1 MSLPLLKPL
10 LLTVGATSLVFFGGV
25 IALSVQSPGTDT
37 ALSAANAMSQ
47 NTDITAVS
55 SDLSSFN
62 AVANPLSQSPSANPS
77 PLAALTATQA
87 TTLAQQDAPN
97 SVLQGSP
104 ELVNYNGT
112 VAYEV
117 LLDSGATY
125 IDASLGTVLNPAAAN
140 DYRAERFDDDD
151 DDDDDYE
158 DKYHDDDYDGDD
170 HKEDKHRKAHDKKYY
185 KANDRLIA
193 MSYQQYDEEEYDD

>member
-25 IALSVQSPGTDT
+25 IALSVQSPSADD

-47 NTDITAVS
+47 NTDITSIS
-55 SDLSSFN
+55 SDLSSFKG
-62 AVANPLSQSPSANPS
+62 VANPLTQSPFANPS

-87 TTLAQQDAPN
+87 TALAQQDAPN
-97 SVLQGSP
+97 SVLQASP

-125 IDASLGTVLNPAAAN
+125 IDASVGTVLNPVATN

-151 DDDDDYE
+151 YE
-158 DKYHDDDYDGDD
+158 DKHHDDDKR
-170 HKEDKHRKAHDKKYY
+170 KEDKHRKAHDKKYY
-185 KANDRLIA
+185 KENDRLIA
-193 MSYQQYDEEEYDD
+193 MSYQQHDEEEYDD

>member
-25 IALSVQSPGTDT
+25 IALSVQSPSADD

-47 NTDITAVS
+47 NTDITSIS
-55 SDLSSFN
+55 SDLSSFK
-62 AVANPLSQSPSANPS
+62 AVANPLTQSPFANPS

-87 TTLAQQDAPN
+87 TALAQQDAPN
-97 SVLQGSP
+97 SVLQASP

-125 IDASLGTVLNPAAAN
+125 IDASVGTVLNLVATN

-151 DDDDDYE
+151 YE
-158 DKYHDDDYDGDD
+158 DKHHDDDKR
-170 HKEDKHRKAHDKKYY
+170 KEDKHRKAHDKKYY
-185 KANDRLIA
+185 KENDRLIA
-193 MSYQQYDEEEYDD
+193 MSYQQHDEEEYDD

>member
-25 IALSVQSPGTDT
+25 IALSVQSPSADD

-47 NTDITAVS
+47 NTDITSIS
-55 SDLSSFN
+55 SDLSSFK
-62 AVANPLSQSPSANPS
+62 AVANPLTQSPFANPS

-87 TTLAQQDAPN
+87 TALAQQDAPN
-97 SVLQGSP
+97 SVLQASP

-125 IDASLGTVLNPAAAN
+125 IDASVGTVLNPVATN

-151 DDDDDYE
+151 YE
-158 DKYHDDDYDGDD
+158 DKHHDDDKC
-170 HKEDKHRKAHDKKYY
+170 KEDKHRKAHDKKYY
-185 KANDRLIA
+185 KENDRLIA
-193 MSYQQYDEEEYDD
+193 MSYQQHDEEEYDD

>member
-25 IALSVQSPGTDT
+25 IALSVQSPSADD

-47 NTDITAVS
+47 NTDITSIS
-55 SDLSSFN
+55 SDLSSFK
-62 AVANPLSQSPSANPS
+62 AVANPLTQSSFANPS

-87 TTLAQQDAPN
+87 TALAQQDAPN
-97 SVLQGSP
+97 SVLQASP

-125 IDASLGTVLNPAAAN
+125 IDASVGTVLNPVATN

-151 DDDDDYE
+151 YE
-158 DKYHDDDYDGDD
+158 DKHHDDDKR
-170 HKEDKHRKAHDKKYY
+170 KEDKHRKAHDKKYY
-185 KANDRLIA
+185 KENDRLIA
-193 MSYQQYDEEEYDD
+193 MSYQQHDEEEYDD

>member
-25 IALSVQSPGTDT
+25 IALSVQSPSADD

-47 NTDITAVS
+47 NTDITSIS
-55 SDLSSFN
+55 SDLSSFK
-62 AVANPLSQSPSANPS
+62 AVANPLTQSPFANPS

-87 TTLAQQDAPN
+87 TALAQQDAPN
-97 SVLQGSP
+97 SVLQASP

-125 IDASLGTVLNPAAAN
+125 IDASLGTVLNPVATN

-151 DDDDDYE
+151 YE
-158 DKYHDDDYDGDD
+158 DKHHDDDKR
-170 HKEDKHRKAHDKKYY
+170 KEDKHRKAHDKKYY
-185 KANDRLIA
+185 KENDRLIA
-193 MSYQQYDEEEYDD
+193 MSYQQHDEEEYDD

>member
-25 IALSVQSPGTDT
+25 IALSVQSPSADD

-47 NTDITAVS
+47 NTDITSIS
-55 SDLSSFN
+55 SDLSSFK
-62 AVANPLSQSPSANPS
+62 AVANPLTQSPFANPS

-87 TTLAQQDAPN
+87 TALAQQDAPN
-97 SVLQGSP
+97 SVLQASP

-112 VAYEV
+112 FAYEV

-125 IDASLGTVLNPAAAN
+125 IDASVGTVLNPVATN

-151 DDDDDYE
+151 YE
-158 DKYHDDDYDGDD
+158 DKHHDDDKR
-170 HKEDKHRKAHDKKYY
+170 KEDKHRKAHDKKYY
-185 KANDRLIA
+185 KENDRLIA
-193 MSYQQYDEEEYDD
+193 MSYQQHDEEEYDD

>member
-25 IALSVQSPGTDT
+25 IALSVQSPSADD
-37 ALSAANAMSQ
+37 ALSAADVMSQ
-47 NTDITAVS
+47 NTDITSIS
-55 SDLSSFN
+55 SDLSSFK
-62 AVANPLSQSPSANPS
+62 AVANPLTQPPSANPS

-87 TTLAQQDAPN
+87 TALAQQDAPN

-125 IDASLGTVLNPAAAN
+125 IDASVGTVLNPVATN

-151 DDDDDYE
+151 DDDYE
-158 DKYHDDDYDGDD
+158 DKHHDDDK

-185 KANDRLIA
+185 KENDRLIA
-193 MSYQQYDEEEYDD
+193 MSYQQHEEEEYDD

>member
-25 IALSVQSPGTDT
+25 IALSVQSPSADD
-37 ALSAANAMSQ
+37 ALSAADVMSQ
-47 NTDITAVS
+47 NTDITSVS
-55 SDLSSFN
+55 SDLSSFK
-62 AVANPLSQSPSANPS
+62 AVANPLTQPPSANPS

-87 TTLAQQDAPN
+87 TALAQQDAPN

-125 IDASLGTVLNPAAAN
+125 IDASVGTVLNPVATN

-151 DDDDDYE
+151 YEDDGYE
-158 DKYHDDDYDGDD
+158 DKHHDDDD

-185 KANDRLIA
+185 KENDRLIA
-193 MSYQQYDEEEYDD
+193 MSYQQHEEEEYDD

>member
-25 IALSVQSPGTDT
+25 IALSVQSPSADD

-47 NTDITAVS
+47 NTDITSIS
-55 SDLSSFN
+55 SDLSSFK
-62 AVANPLSQSPSANPS
+62 AVANPLTQSPFANPS

-87 TTLAQQDAPN
+87 TALAQQDAPN
-97 SVLQGSP
+97 SVLQASP

-125 IDASLGTVLNPAAAN
+125 IDASVGTVLNPVATN

-151 DDDDDYE
+151 YE
-158 DKYHDDDYDGDD
+158 DKHHDDDKR
-170 HKEDKHRKAHDKKYY
+170 KEDKHRKAHDKKYY
-185 KANDRLIA
+185 KENDRLIA
-193 MSYQQYDEEEYDD
+193 MSYQQHEEEYDD

>member
-10 LLTVGATSLVFFGGV
+10 LLTVGATSLVFFRGV
-25 IALSVQSPGTDT
+25 IALSVQSPSADD

-47 NTDITAVS
+47 NTDITSIS
-55 SDLSSFN
+55 SDLSSFK
-62 AVANPLSQSPSANPS
+62 AVANPLTQSPFANPS

-87 TTLAQQDAPN
+87 TALAQQDAPN
-97 SVLQGSP
+97 SVLQASP

-125 IDASLGTVLNPAAAN
+125 IDASVGTVLNPVATN

-151 DDDDDYE
+151 YE
-158 DKYHDDDYDGDD
+158 DKHHDDDKR
-170 HKEDKHRKAHDKKYY
+170 KEDKHRKAHDKKYY
-185 KANDRLIA
+185 KENDRLIA
-193 MSYQQYDEEEYDD
+193 MSYQQHDEEEYDD

>member
-25 IALSVQSPGTDT
+25 IALSVQSPSADD

-47 NTDITAVS
+47 NTDITSIS
-55 SDLSSFN
+55 SDLSSFK
-62 AVANPLSQSPSANPS
+62 AVANPLTQSPFANPS

-87 TTLAQQDAPN
+87 TALAQQDAPN
-97 SVLQGSP
+97 SVLQASP

-125 IDASLGTVLNPAAAN
+125 IDASVGTVLNPVATN

-151 DDDDDYE
+151 YE
-158 DKYHDDDYDGDD
+158 DKHHDDDKR
-170 HKEDKHRKAHDKKYY
+170 KEDKHRKAHDKKYY
-185 KANDRLIA
+185 KENDRLIA
-193 MSYQQYDEEEYDD
+193 MSYQQHDEDSYDD

>member
-25 IALSVQSPGTDT
+25 IALSVQSPSADD
-37 ALSAANAMSQ
+37 ALSAADVMSQ
-47 NTDITAVS
+47 NTDITSVS
-55 SDLSSFN
+55 SDLSSFK
-62 AVANPLSQSPSANPS
+62 AVADPLTQPPSANPS

-87 TTLAQQDAPN
+87 TALAQQDAPN

-125 IDASLGTVLNPAAAN
+125 IDASVGTVLNPVATN

-151 DDDDDYE
+151 YEDDGYE
-158 DKYHDDDYDGDD
+158 DKHHDDDD

-185 KANDRLIA
+185 KENDRLIA
-193 MSYQQYDEEEYDD
+193 MSYQQHEEDEYDD

>member
-25 IALSVQSPGTDT
+25 IALSVQSPSADD

-55 SDLSSFN
+55 SDLSSFK
-62 AVANPLSQSPSANPS
+62 AVANPLTQSPFANPS

-87 TTLAQQDAPN
+87 TALAQQDAPN
-97 SVLQGSP
+97 SVLQASP

-125 IDASLGTVLNPAAAN
+125 IDASVGTVLNPVATN

-151 DDDDDYE
+151 YE
-158 DKYHDDDYDGDD
+158 DKHHDDDKR
-170 HKEDKHRKAHDKKYY
+170 KEDKHRKAHDKKYY
-185 KANDRLIA
+185 KENDRLIA
-193 MSYQQYDEEEYDD
+193 MSYQQHDEEEYDD

>member
-25 IALSVQSPGTDT
+25 IALSVQSSSADD

-47 NTDITAVS
+47 NTDITSIS
-55 SDLSSFN
+55 SDLSSFK
-62 AVANPLSQSPSANPS
+62 AVANPLTQSPFANPS

-87 TTLAQQDAPN
+87 TALAQQDAPN
-97 SVLQGSP
+97 SVLQASP

-125 IDASLGTVLNPAAAN
+125 IDASVGTVLNPVATN

-151 DDDDDYE
+151 YE
-158 DKYHDDDYDGDD
+158 DKHHDDDKR
-170 HKEDKHRKAHDKKYY
+170 KEDKHRKAHDKKYY
-185 KANDRLIA
+185 KENDRLIA
-193 MSYQQYDEEEYDD
+193 MSYQQHDEEEYDD

>member
-25 IALSVQSPGTDT
+25 IALSVQSPSADD

-47 NTDITAVS
+47 NTDITSIS
-55 SDLSSFN
+55 SDLSSFK
-62 AVANPLSQSPSANPS
+62 AVANPLTQSPFANPS

-87 TTLAQQDAPN
+87 TALAQQDAPN
-97 SVLQGSP
+97 SVLQASP

-125 IDASLGTVLNPAAAN
+125 IDASVGTVLNPVATN

-151 DDDDDYE
+151 YE
-158 DKYHDDDYDGDD
+158 DKHHDDDER
-170 HKEDKHRKAHDKKYY
+170 KEDKHRKAHDKKYY
-185 KANDRLIA
+185 KENDRLIA
-193 MSYQQYDEEEYDD
+193 MSYQQHDEEEYDD

>member
-25 IALSVQSPGTDT
+25 IALSVQSPNADT
-37 ALSAANAMSQ
+37 ALSAANVMSQ

-55 SDLSSFN
+55 SDLSSFK
-62 AVANPLSQSPSANPS
+62 AVANPLTQSPSANPS

-87 TTLAQQDAPN
+87 TALAQQDAPN

-125 IDASLGTVLNPAAAN
+125 IDASVGTVLNPVATN

-151 DDDDDYE
+151 DDDYE
-158 DKYHDDDYDGDD
+158 DKHHDDDK

-185 KANDRLIA
+185 KENDRLIA
-193 MSYQQYDEEEYDD
+193 MSYQQHDEEEYDD

>member
-10 LLTVGATSLVFFGGV
+10 LLTVGATSLVLFGGV
-25 IALSVQSPGTDT
+25 IALSVQSPSADD

-47 NTDITAVS
+47 NTDITSIS
-55 SDLSSFN
+55 SDLSSFK
-62 AVANPLSQSPSANPS
+62 AVANPLTQSPFANPS

-87 TTLAQQDAPN
+87 TALAQQDAPN
-97 SVLQGSP
+97 SVLQASP

-125 IDASLGTVLNPAAAN
+125 IDASVGTVLNPVATN

-151 DDDDDYE
+151 YE
-158 DKYHDDDYDGDD
+158 DKHHDDDKR
-170 HKEDKHRKAHDKKYY
+170 KEDKHRKAHDKKYY
-185 KANDRLIA
+185 KENDRLIA
-193 MSYQQYDEEEYDD
+193 MSYQQHDEEEYDD

>member
-25 IALSVQSPGTDT
+25 IALSVQSPSADD

-47 NTDITAVS
+47 NTDITSIS
-55 SDLSSFN
+55 SDLSSFK
-62 AVANPLSQSPSANPS
+62 AVANPLTQSPFANPS

-87 TTLAQQDAPN
+87 TALAQQDAPN
-97 SVLQGSP
+97 SVLQAAP

-125 IDASLGTVLNPAAAN
+125 IDASVGTVLNPVATN

-151 DDDDDYE
+151 YE
-158 DKYHDDDYDGDD
+158 DKHHDDDKR
-170 HKEDKHRKAHDKKYY
+170 KEDKHRKAHDKKYY
-185 KANDRLIA
+185 KENDRLIA
-193 MSYQQYDEEEYDD
+193 MSYQQHDEEEYDD

>member
-25 IALSVQSPGTDT
+25 IALSVQSPSADD

-47 NTDITAVS
+47 NTDITSIS
-55 SDLSSFN
+55 SDLSSFK
-62 AVANPLSQSPSANPS
+62 AVANPLTQSPFANPS

-87 TTLAQQDAPN
+87 TALAQQDAPN
-97 SVLQGSP
+97 SVLQASP

-125 IDASLGTVLNPAAAN
+125 IDASVGTVLNPVATN

-151 DDDDDYE
+151 DDDYE
-158 DKYHDDDYDGDD
+158 DKHHDDNYDGDD

-185 KANDRLIA
+185 KENDRLIA
-193 MSYQQYDEEEYDD
+193 MSYQQHDEEEYDD

>member
-25 IALSVQSPGTDT
+25 IALSVQSPSADD

-47 NTDITAVS
+47 NTDITSIS
-55 SDLSSFN
+55 SDLSSFK
-62 AVANPLSQSPSANPS
+62 AVANPLTQSPFANPS

-87 TTLAQQDAPN
+87 TALAQQDAPN
-97 SVLQGSP
+97 SVLQASP

-125 IDASLGTVLNPAAAN
+125 IDASVGTVLNPVATN

-151 DDDDDYE
+151 DDDYE
-158 DKYHDDDYDGDD
+158 DKHHDDDKR
-170 HKEDKHRKAHDKKYY
+170 KEDKHRKAHDKKYY
-185 KANDRLIA
+185 KENDRLIA
-193 MSYQQYDEEEYDD
+193 MSYQQHDEEEYDD

>member
-25 IALSVQSPGTDT
+25 IALSVQSPSADD

-47 NTDITAVS
+47 NTDITSIS
-55 SDLSSFN
+55 SDLSSFK
-62 AVANPLSQSPSANPS
+62 AVANPLTQSPFANPS

-87 TTLAQQDAPN
+87 TALAQQDAPN
-97 SVLQGSP
+97 SVLQASP

-125 IDASLGTVLNPAAAN
+125 IDASVRTVLNPVATN

-151 DDDDDYE
+151 YE
-158 DKYHDDDYDGDD
+158 DKHHDDDKR
-170 HKEDKHRKAHDKKYY
+170 KEDKHRKAHDKKYY
-185 KANDRLIA
+185 KENDRLIA
-193 MSYQQYDEEEYDD
+193 MSYQQHDEEEYDD

>member
-25 IALSVQSPGTDT
+25 IALSVQSPNADT
-37 ALSAANAMSQ
+37 ALSAANVMSQ

-55 SDLSSFN
+55 SDLSSFK
-62 AVANPLSQSPSANPS
+62 AVANPLTQPPSANPS

-87 TTLAQQDAPN
+87 TALAQQDAPN

-125 IDASLGTVLNPAAAN
+125 IDASLGTVLNPVATN

-151 DDDDDYE
+151 DDDYE
-158 DKYHDDDYDGDD
+158 DKHHDDDK

-185 KANDRLIA
+185 KENDRLIA
-193 MSYQQYDEEEYDD
+193 MSYQQHDEEEYDD

>member
-25 IALSVQSPGTDT
+25 IALSVQSPSADD

-47 NTDITAVS
+47 NTDITSIS
-55 SDLSSFN
+55 SDLSSFK
-62 AVANPLSQSPSANPS
+62 AVANPLTQSPFANPS

-87 TTLAQQDAPN
+87 TALAQQDAPN

-125 IDASLGTVLNPAAAN
+125 IDASVGTVLNPVATN

-151 DDDDDYE
+151 YE
-158 DKYHDDDYDGDD
+158 DKHHDDDKR
-170 HKEDKHRKAHDKKYY
+170 KEDKHRKAHDKKYY
-185 KANDRLIA
+185 KENDRLIA
-193 MSYQQYDEEEYDD
+193 MSYQQHDEEEYDD

>member
-25 IALSVQSPGTDT
+25 IALSVQSPNADT
-37 ALSAANAMSQ
+37 TLSAANAMSQ
-47 NTDITAVS
+47 NTDITSIS
-55 SDLSSFN
+55 SDLSSFK
-62 AVANPLSQSPSANPS
+62 AVANPLTQSPFANPS

-87 TTLAQQDAPN
+87 TALAQQDAPN
-97 SVLQGSP
+97 SVLQASP

-125 IDASLGTVLNPAAAN
+125 IDASVGTVLNPVATN

-151 DDDDDYE
+151 YE
-158 DKYHDDDYDGDD
+158 DKHHDDDKR
-170 HKEDKHRKAHDKKYY
+170 KEDKHRKAHDKKYY
-185 KANDRLIA
+185 KENDRLIA
-193 MSYQQYDEEEYDD
+193 MSYQQHDEEEYDD

>member
-25 IALSVQSPGTDT
+25 IALSVQSPSADD

-47 NTDITAVS
+47 NTDITSIS
-55 SDLSSFN
+55 SDLSSFK
-62 AVANPLSQSPSANPS
+62 AVANPLTQSPFANPS

-87 TTLAQQDAPN
+87 TALAQQDAPN
-97 SVLQGSP
+97 SVLQASP

-125 IDASLGTVLNPAAAN
+125 IDASVGTVLNPVATN

-158 DKYHDDDYDGDD
+158 DKHHDNDKR
-170 HKEDKHRKAHDKKYY
+170 KEDKHRKAHDKKYY
-185 KANDRLIA
+185 KENDRLIA
-193 MSYQQYDEEEYDD
+193 MSYQQHDEEEYDD

>member
-25 IALSVQSPGTDT
+25 IALSVQSPSADD
-37 ALSAANAMSQ
+37 ALSAANVMSQ

-55 SDLSSFN
+55 SDLSSFK
-62 AVANPLSQSPSANPS
+62 AVANPLTQSPFANPS

-87 TTLAQQDAPN
+87 TALAQQDAPN
-97 SVLQGSP
+97 SVLQASP

-125 IDASLGTVLNPAAAN
+125 IDASVGTVLNPVATN

-151 DDDDDYE
+151 YE
-158 DKYHDDDYDGDD
+158 DKHHDDDKR
-170 HKEDKHRKAHDKKYY
+170 KEDKHRKAHDKKYY
-185 KANDRLIA
+185 KENDRLIA
-193 MSYQQYDEEEYDD
+193 MSYQQHDEEEYDD

>member
-10 LLTVGATSLVFFGGV
+10 LLTVGATSLVFFGSV
-25 IALSVQSPGTDT
+25 IALSVQSPSADD

-47 NTDITAVS
+47 NTDITSIS
-55 SDLSSFN
+55 SDLSSFK
-62 AVANPLSQSPSANPS
+62 AVANPLTQSPFANPS

-87 TTLAQQDAPN
+87 TALAQQDAPN
-97 SVLQGSP
+97 SVLQASP

-125 IDASLGTVLNPAAAN
+125 IDASVGTVLNPVATN

-151 DDDDDYE
+151 YE
-158 DKYHDDDYDGDD
+158 DKHHDDDKR
-170 HKEDKHRKAHDKKYY
+170 KEDKHRKAHDKKYY
-185 KANDRLIA
+185 KENDRLIA
-193 MSYQQYDEEEYDD
+193 MSYQQHDEEEYDD

>member
-25 IALSVQSPGTDT
+25 IALSVQSPSADD

-47 NTDITAVS
+47 NTDITSIS
-55 SDLSSFN
+55 SDLSSFK
-62 AVANPLSQSPSANPS
+62 AVANPLTQSPFANPS

-87 TTLAQQDAPN
+87 TALAQQDAPN

-104 ELVNYNGT
+104 ELVNNNGT

-125 IDASLGTVLNPAAAN
+125 IDASVGTVLNPVATN

-151 DDDDDYE
+151 YE
-158 DKYHDDDYDGDD
+158 DKHHDDDKR
-170 HKEDKHRKAHDKKYY
+170 KEDKHRKAHDKKYY
-185 KANDRLIA
+185 KENDRLIA
-193 MSYQQYDEEEYDD
+193 MSYQQHDEEEYDD

>member
-25 IALSVQSPGTDT
+25 IALSVQSPNADT
-37 ALSAANAMSQ
+37 ALSAANVMSQ

-55 SDLSSFN
+55 SDLSSFK
-62 AVANPLSQSPSANPS
+62 AVANPLTQPPSANPS

-87 TTLAQQDAPN
+87 TALAQQDAPN

-125 IDASLGTVLNPAAAN
+125 IDASLGTVLNPVATN

-151 DDDDDYE
+151 DDDYE
-158 DKYHDDDYDGDD
+158 DKHHDDDK
-170 HKEDKHRKAHDKKYY
+170 HKEDKHRKAYDKKYY
-185 KANDRLIA
+185 KENDRLIA
-193 MSYQQYDEEEYDD
+193 MSYQQHDEEEYDD

>member
-25 IALSVQSPGTDT
+25 IALSVQSPSADD
-37 ALSAANAMSQ
+37 ALSAADVMSQ
-47 NTDITAVS
+47 NTDITSVS
-55 SDLSSFN
+55 SDLSSFK
-62 AVANPLSQSPSANPS
+62 AVANPLTQPPSANPS

-87 TTLAQQDAPN
+87 TALAQQDAPN

-125 IDASLGTVLNPAAAN
+125 IDASVGTVLNPVATN

-151 DDDDDYE
+151 YDDDDYE
-158 DKYHDDDYDGDD
+158 DKHHDDDD

-185 KANDRLIA
+185 KENDRLIA
-193 MSYQQYDEEEYDD
+193 MSYQQHEEEYDD

>member
-25 IALSVQSPGTDT
+25 IALSVQSPSADD

-47 NTDITAVS
+47 NTDITSIS
-55 SDLSSFN
+55 SDLSSFK
-62 AVANPLSQSPSANPS
+62 AVANPLTQSPFANPS

-87 TTLAQQDAPN
+87 TALAQQDAPN
-97 SVLQGSP
+97 SVLQASP

-125 IDASLGTVLNPAAAN
+125 IDASVGTVLNPVATN

-151 DDDDDYE
+151 YE
-158 DKYHDDDYDGDD
+158 DKHHDDD
-170 HKEDKHRKAHDKKYY
+170 KRTEDKHRKAHDKKYY
-185 KANDRLIA
+185 KENDRLIA
-193 MSYQQYDEEEYDD
+193 MSYQQHDEEEYDD